1 MARRIQRELDELKK
15 DAPETISAGP
25 REGNLYVWDGMII
38 GSVATPYE
46 GGMFKLLIQFPD
58 GYPFCP
64 PKIFF
69 VFFKCLIVIFN
80 QLLRILLFFN
90 RVHQNFHSIIIKTF
104 ILYHIQHIEF
114 DFKPL
119 FRIINSEIKPLSM
132 PL

>member
-1 MARRIQRELDELKK
+1 VLKGVSK
-15 DAPETISAGP
+15 CECEITPLEI
-25 REGNLYVWDGMII
+25 VIVVFFVMILEVSKI
-38 GSVATPYE
+38 LTSSN
-46 GGMFKLLIQFPD
+46 
-58 GYPFCP
+58 P